1 MSDTPNKSAN
11 PAPAF
16 VHGNQMFLFT
26 SVFKLCQR
34 SYLFLLTSVPHWS
47 QSSKEISRLRMHV
60 TVDSKQ
66 LLIPQGS
73 KQLANGC
80 LATTSSKI

>member
-1 MSDTPNKSAN
+1 MSDAPNTNAK

-16 VHGNQMFLFT
+16 VHGHEMFLFT

-34 SYLFLLTSVPHWS
+34 SYLFLLTSMPNRS

-73 KQLANGC
+73 KQLTNGC
-80 LATTSSKI
+80 LATTARKT